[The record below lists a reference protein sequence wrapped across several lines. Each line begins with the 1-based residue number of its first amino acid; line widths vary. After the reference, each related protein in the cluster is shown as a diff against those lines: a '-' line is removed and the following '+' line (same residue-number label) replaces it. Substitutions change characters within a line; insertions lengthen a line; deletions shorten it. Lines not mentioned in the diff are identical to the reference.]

1 MAQETKG
8 VPFDIAAAV
17 AYAPGSV
24 VSKTVFEKGAGSIT
38 IFSFDKGE
46 GLSEHTS
53 PFDAVVHIIDG
64 TAEITVGGAVHA
76 VIAGQ
81 MIIMPSN
88 VPHGLRA
95 SSAFKML
102 LIMIRA

>member
-1 MAQETKG
+1 MAQEIKG
-8 VPFDIAAAV
+8 IPFDIAEAV
-17 AYAPGSV
+17 AYVPGSV
-24 VSKTVFEKGAGSIT
+24 VSKTVFENGTGSIT

-53 PFDAVVHIIDG
+53 PFDAVVHIVDG
-64 TAEITVGGAVHA
+64 AAEITVGGAVHA
-76 VIAGQ
+76 VSAGQ

-88 VPHGLRA
+88 IPHALKA
-95 SSAFKML
+95 ASAFKML

>member
-1 MAQETKG
+1 MAQEIKG
-8 VPFDIAAAV
+8 VPFDAAAAV
-17 AYAPGSV
+17 GYAPGSV
-24 VSKTVFEKGAGSIT
+24 VSKTVFEKGTGSIT

-53 PFDAVVHIIDG
+53 PFDAVVLVIDG
-64 TAEITVGGAVHA
+64 TAKITVGSAAHA
-76 VIAGQ
+76 VSTGQ

-88 VPHGLRA
+88 VPHALRA
-95 SSAFKML
+95 ESAFKML

>member
-1 MAQETKG
+1 MAQEIKG
-8 VPFDIAAAV
+8 VPFDVAAAV

-24 VSKTVFEKGAGSIT
+24 VSKTILDKGIGSIT

-53 PFDAVVHIIDG
+53 PYDAVVHVIDG
-64 TAEITVGGAVHA
+64 TAEITMGGAAHA
-76 VIAGQ
+76 VSAGQ

-88 VPHGLRA
+88 VPHALRA
-95 SSAFKML
+95 GSAFKML